1 MCREEVKDMEQKRVR
16 KSPARVASIENEY
29 VRSLQQK
36 QERRQAQKTRLYRRL
51 AVFAVFAVLI
61 LGVLTH
67 TFLGQKK
74 VLATKMEE
82 KEALLAELEEVEA
95 EQDRL
100 TKQLVKLDD
109 DEYIAKLARQRYFL
123 SEKNEIIFSI
133 PKEDELDEKKSG
145 EKE

>member
-109 DEYIAKLARQRYFL
+109 DEYIAKLARQRYFV

-133 PKEDELDEKKSG
+133 PKEDELNEKKSG

>member
-1 MCREEVKDMEQKRVR
+1 MEQKRVR

-109 DEYIAKLARQRYFL
+109 DEYIAKLARQRYFV

-133 PKEDELDEKKSG
+133 PKEDELNEKKSG

>member
-1 MCREEVKDMEQKRVR
+1 MEQKRVR
-16 KSPARVASIENEY
+16 KSPARVASIENDY

-36 QERRQAQKTRLYRRL
+36 QERRQARKKRLYRRL
-51 AVFAVFAVLI
+51 TVFAVFAVLI
-61 LGVLTH
+61 LGILTH

-74 VLATKMEE
+74 VLASKLQE
-82 KEALLAELEEVEA
+82 KEALLAELDAVEA

-100 TKQLVKLDD
+100 VKQLVKLDD
-109 DEYIAKLARQRYFL
+109 DEYIAKLARQRYFV

-133 PKEDELDEKKSG
+133 PKEDELNEKKSS